1 MSLTSISLLL
11 FAVASAVS
19 TQLIFKYWISNMGA
33 LSISLAG
40 VFAMIWKILQSPL
53 MLAALF
59 LYGLGF
65 LSWVY
70 LLSRNS
76 LSLVYPVVL
85 SLNIIL
91 IFLFSRLL
99 FHETVSLPQM
109 AGIAVI
115 IAGIYLVFVA

>member
-1 MSLTSISLLL
+1 
-11 FAVASAVS
+11 
-19 TQLIFKYWISNMGA
+19 
-33 LSISLAG
+33 
-40 VFAMIWKILQSPL
+40 MIWKILQNPL

-91 IFLFSRLL
+91 IFMFSRLL
-99 FHETVSLPQM
+99 FHETVSMLQM

-115 IAGIYLVFVA
+115 IAGIYIVFTA

>member
-19 TQLIFKYWISNMGA
+19 TQLIFKYWVLDMGA
-33 LSISLAG
+33 FSISFAG
-40 VFAMIWKILQSPL
+40 VFAMIWKILQNPL

-91 IFLFSRLL
+91 IFMFSRLL
-99 FHETVSLPQM
+99 FHETVSMLQM

-115 IAGIYLVFVA
+115 IAGIYIVFTA

>member
-1 MSLTSISLLL
+1 
-11 FAVASAVS
+11 
-19 TQLIFKYWISNMGA
+19 
-33 LSISLAG
+33 
-40 VFAMIWKILQSPL
+40 

>member
-19 TQLIFKYWISNMGA
+19 TQLIFKHWVSDMGA
-33 LSISLAG
+33 FSISFAG
-40 VFAMIWKILQSPL
+40 VFAMIWKILQNPL

-91 IFLFSRLL
+91 IFMFSRLL
-99 FHETVSLPQM
+99 FHETVSMLQM
-109 AGIAVI
+109 VGIAVI
-115 IAGIYLVFVA
+115 IAGIYLVFTA